1 MSISMLAVML
11 AVLLLT
17 LTSPAWAATTRGI
30 TDEEKTLGRLQT
42 ICSDGTRAVSIW
54 NRTLERWDTTVTLPP
69 GTPPRTCTPHATG
82 RGLEV
87 RCR

>member
-1 MSISMLAVML
+1 MRRIGALVAVLMLAV
-11 AVLLLT
+11 
-17 LTSPAWAATTRGI
+17 PALRG
-30 TDEEKTLGRLQT
+30 TGLPTFEL
-42 ICSDGTRAVSIW
+42 SIW